1 MVNRVALLCLCLSN
15 SAVGATLRP
24 FVSLS
29 EPVVRLSDLFE
40 HAGPDLPLGPAP
52 APGGRIV
59 VESAQLAAIARQFGV
74 DWRPSSAADR
84 AILDR
89 PGRALVREDVADALR
104 GALLQAGMAR
114 DAELEL
120 PALTGPLMPVEAAVR
135 VEVAQLDLDASTGR
149 FTAML
154 NVVAGMAPS
163 TPVRVSGRAMAMTDL
178 PVPRRRLL
186 AGEIVA
192 ATDLEWSRLRS
203 GQARGELVRDPQEA
217 VGMALRRT
225 LQPGQPMPVEALG
238 RPVVVRKG
246 MPMLLSLDSPG
257 IQLTAQGI
265 AMEPAGLG
273 ERVRVQNPL
282 SRVVVE
288 AEVTGPG
295 RGRVVPINMPAP
307 VRQAGVR

>member
-1 MVNRVALLCLCLSN
+1 MKRFALMCLCLSGPA
-15 SAVGATLRP
+15 SGATLRP

-59 VESAQLAAIARQFGV
+59 VESAQLTAIARQFGV
-74 DWRPSSAADR
+74 DWRPSGTADR
-84 AILDR
+84 AVLDR
-89 PGRALVREDVADALR
+89 PGRPLVRDDIVGALR
-104 GALLQAGMAR
+104 TALQQAGAPH

-120 PALTGPLMPVEAAVR
+120 PTLTAPLMPAQAMLQ
-135 VEVAQLDLDASTGR
+135 VEVAQLDLDAGTGR

-154 NVVAGMAPS
+154 NVVAGTAASAPL
-163 TPVRVSGRAMAMTDL
+163 RVSGRVVEMLEL

-186 AGEIVA
+186 AGEIVVA
-192 ATDLEWSRLRS
+192 GDLEWTRLRS
-203 GQARGELVRDPQEA
+203 GQTRGELVRDPREA
-217 VGMALRRT
+217 VGMAPRRT
-225 LQPGQPMPVEALG
+225 LQPGQPMPMEALG

-246 MPMLLSLDSPG
+246 MVMMLSLDSPG
-257 IQLTAQGI
+257 IQLTAQGV

-295 RGRVVPINMPAP
+295 RARVVPGSLPTP
-307 VRQAGVR
+307 TRQAGIR